1 MISDLQGTWIFHRYH
16 QAQHHRDE
24 NRHYEDVE
32 GILVS
37 PMRGIA
43 YPLATKSTVDKTTAA
58 GMDRNGRI
66 VDGLTLC

>member
-1 MISDLQGTWIFHRYH
+1 
-16 QAQHHRDE
+16 
-24 NRHYEDVE
+24 
-32 GILVS
+32 VS

-43 YPLATKSTVDKTTAA
+43 YPLATKLTVDKTTAA